1 MKSWQLAACLPD
13 RQVSSR
19 QLSLANATEDKS
31 AVSSWQY
38 LLTPNFYILTA
49 FVLLLLS
56 IKVVSGQTI
65 DKKYLLGQFDET
77 KDNWFV
83 KIDSQYAR
91 GSAVGKFLRKESYEA
106 FVKMANAAK
115 KEGVILFIISATRNF
130 TSQKSIWENKWNGK
144 TLVEGKNLTTIAD
157 LPERAKMILLYSS
170 MPGTSRH
177 HWGTDMDL
185 NSLDNSYFAS
195 GEGLKIYQ
203 WLQVHAAE
211 FDFCQPYTSKA
222 TGRSGYEE
230 EKWHWS
236 YLPLSK
242 ELLKEYKKQIRYA
255 DISGFKGSEVAK
267 KLKVIDSYVDGVACK

>member
-77 KDNWFV
+77 KDSRFV

-157 LPERAKMILLYSS
+157 FPERAKMILLYSS

-203 WLQVHAAE
+203 WLQIHSAE

>member
-1 MKSWQLAACLPD
+1 MVTSFL
-13 RQVSSR
+13 
-19 QLSLANATEDKS
+19 
-31 AVSSWQY
+31 
-38 LLTPNFYILTA
+38 
-49 FVLLLLS
+49 LLLLS
-56 IKVVSGQTI
+56 IKVANGQTV

-77 KDNWFV
+77 KDSRFV

-115 KEGVILFIISATRNF
+115 KEDVILFIISATRNF

-144 TLVEGKNLTTIAD
+144 TPVEGKNLTTISD

-170 MPGTSRH
+170 MPTTSRH

-203 WLQVHAAE
+203 WLQIHAAE